1 MWSQHVLAFAVF
13 MRLVSPALADPAL
26 NPEVSQATIN
36 DTICA
41 PGYSY
46 TVRPSYWESARIKLA
61 MLGDRRVDPFD
72 PRTAGGNNKLV

>member
-1 MWSQHVLAFAVF
+1 MHSPHMLNIAVLVQ
-13 MRLVSPALADPAL
+13 LVSPALADPAL

-36 DTICA
+36 GTICA

-61 MLGDRRVDPFD
+61 SM
-72 PRTAGGNNKLV
+72 N